1 MSLVKNLHFLK
12 SVFGNNNSIH
22 YTLPR
27 GRQGEKYGS
36 SPASGHN
43 HLFPP
48 YARLQERKSGHLM
61 VPLSFDELER
71 QEQRAQAGEMELMT
85 GPCEEGWSYSI
96 LLFHG
101 PEDV

>member
-1 MSLVKNLHFLK
+1 
-12 SVFGNNNSIH
+12 
-22 YTLPR
+22 
-27 GRQGEKYGS
+27 
-36 SPASGHN
+36 
-43 HLFPP
+43 
-48 YARLQERKSGHLM
+48 M
-61 VPLSFDELER
+61 VPLSFDELEG